1 MTKLAER
8 MKKEFIDPMPK
19 AFAIF
24 LIIVGI
30 FMGTVF
36 IVGMHYWEAP
46 LSKADTLSV
55 NATFLSYKN
64 IYKRGRINE
73 IIVRFE
79 DHEQL
84 TIDGSCLND
93 KVINKVEA
101 LKPGTSLH
109 LYVHPNSSIILEMVD
124 SDEVIIAFDETI
136 VKLSEEV
143 SSFTV
148 LGIFMYL
155 CAAFGI
161 IKLIRKKYFS

>member
-8 MKKEFIDPMPK
+8 MKKELIDPMPK
-19 AFAIF
+19 AFAVF

-36 IVGMHYWEAP
+36 TVGMHYWEAP

-55 NATFLSYKN
+55 NATFSSYKN

-109 LYVHPNSSIILEMVD
+109 LHVHPTSSYLKKY
-124 SDEVIIAFDETI
+124 SA
-136 VKLSEEV
+136 LRYWV
-143 SSFTV
+143 SSCIYARP
-148 LGIFMYL
+148 LE
-155 CAAFGI
+155 
-161 IKLIRKKYFS
+161 